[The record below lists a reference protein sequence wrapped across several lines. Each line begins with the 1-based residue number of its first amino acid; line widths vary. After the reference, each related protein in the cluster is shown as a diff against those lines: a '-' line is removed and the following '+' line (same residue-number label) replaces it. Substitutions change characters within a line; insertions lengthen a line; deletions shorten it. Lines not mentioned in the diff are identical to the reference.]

1 MRTINRS
8 VCLFLLA
15 CICGLTVNA
24 QENQTYILHTIEK
37 GQSLYSIASMYGVS
51 QADIVKMN
59 PGSDEKIY
67 IGHTLRIPRN
77 TTGSQK
83 ETFHTI
89 EAGETLYRLTVKYN
103 VSAKAICD
111 ANPGLSAENFRIG
124 QVIRIPA
131 PDETPVVSDIDNS
144 SKTADVASEIPAAV
158 QSRCRDVHKVKR
170 KETIYS
176 ISKEYGI
183 TEAELIEANPELKG
197 KNKIKKG
204 SFLCIPYPTTTA
216 NAGNAKPQTIP
227 TNNELFSENKKE
239 AERISTIKAAVILP
253 FLPDAASRSESARMV
268 EYYEG
273 FLMAVDSLKR
283 SGTSIDLYTYNSGA
297 NVNSLNDILS
307 KNEMK
312 NMDIIFG
319 PLQQQ
324 QIKPLAD
331 FAKKNDIRLVIPFTS
346 KDNTVFRNP
355 AIYQINT
362 PQSYLYSEVYDHFVR
377 QFPNANVIFI
387 EANSKTKDKADFI
400 KGLKDEL
407 RNRSIPMAT
416 LDEDASVEALK
427 SALKTGRENIFIPTS
442 GSNLVLIK
450 CLPQLTLLVR
460 ENPEFSI
467 HMFGYP
473 EWQTYTKDHLESFF
487 ELDTY
492 FYSSFY
498 TNDLFPAAK
507 NFTRNYRRWYGKD
520 MDERYPKYGMLGF
533 DTGYFFLKGL
543 ARYGSELENNLQRM
557 DFAPIQ
563 TGFKFQRVNNWG
575 GFVNKKVFFV
585 RFTKNYELVKLDF
598 D

>member
-158 QSRCRDVHKVKR
+158 QSRCRDMHKVKR

-312 NMDIIFG
+312 SMDIIFG

>member
-144 SKTADVASEIPAAV
+144 SKTPDVASEIPAAV
-158 QSRCRDVHKVKR
+158 QSRCRDMHKVKR

-331 FAKKNDIRLVIPFTS
+331 FAKKKDIRLVIPFTS

-427 SALKTGRENIFIPTS
+427 SALKAGRENIFIPTS